1 MENLIA
7 RVRDLI
13 ADPASVAEFSDTTI
27 ENALQEVRIDH
38 IDEDM
43 YPVASRDASNQTTY
57 IHFQAHGVNWE
68 DGASF
73 RDSTGAVVVLDDAE
87 TTPRPFNPITG
98 LLFLNPDDAEYPVV
112 TRPLRVTGS
121 TYNIKVAGANLLV
134 QRLGKLRAQYN
145 VAVGDLKAER
155 GQQLAHVESQLR
167 ELRRAGGATTIP
179 MSRKDLR

>member
-13 ADPASVAEFSDTTI
+13 ADPAAVSEFSDTTI

-57 IHFQAHGVNWE
+57 IHFQAYGVNWE
-68 DGASF
+68 DGAKF
-73 RDSTGAVVVLDDAE
+73 RDNTGTVLLTDDPAAD
-87 TTPRPFNPITG
+87 PRPFNPITG
-98 LLFLNPDDAEYPVV
+98 LLFLDPDDEYPTVI
-112 TRPLRVTGS
+112 RPLRITGS
-121 TYNIKVAGANLLV
+121 TYNIKVAGASLLV

-155 GQQLAHVESQLR
+155 GQQISHVESQLR